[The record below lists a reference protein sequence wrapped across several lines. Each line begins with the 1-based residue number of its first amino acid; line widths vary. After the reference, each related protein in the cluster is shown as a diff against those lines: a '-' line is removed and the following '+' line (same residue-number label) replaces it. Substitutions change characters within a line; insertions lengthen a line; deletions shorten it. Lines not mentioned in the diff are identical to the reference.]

1 MSYTATQLNSIIG
14 TLRGVIKRSDLK
26 SKDWKRQTDAVKM
39 QFANAQ
45 MFAED
50 RSRFYL
56 FDAHI
61 SSKLKHKAISN
72 GTHYAAQFFNKRCH
86 DKGLVCPRLAIL
98 DTKKTRAQGGV
109 NGGLSNLHVHGG
121 ILIPEGKDKKW
132 LRAQLRKVFGYTPNH
147 AANRHQIKIHKPDI
161 DQFKCFQNRKGAG
174 ISGRTNYM
182 LSHAG
187 TTYNDLKLNDD
198 AKRKRRA
205 PLDKARVNRYSIG
218 LAKGIPT
225 NFCSVIMIW
234 NNQSKSSAKAAFADW
249 IQYYDEAVSDTS
261 NIEQQYINNTNGH
274 GLSA

>member
-1 MSYTATQLNSIIG
+1 MGYNTEQLKSIIG
-14 TLRGVIKRSDLK
+14 SLRGVVKRTDLK
-26 SKDWKRQTDAVKM
+26 SVDWERQTDALKM

-50 RSRFYL
+50 RSRFFL

-61 SSKLKHKAISN
+61 SPELKHQAIAN
-72 GTHYAAQFFNKRCH
+72 GTNYSAQFFNKRCH
-86 DKGLVCPRLAIL
+86 DSGLVCPRLAIL

-109 NGGLSNLHVHGG
+109 NGGLGNLHVHGG
-121 ILIPEGKDKKW
+121 VLIPEGKDKKW
-132 LRAQLRKVFGYTPNH
+132 LRVHLRKVFGYTLNH
-147 AANRHQIKIHKPDI
+147 AANRHQIKIHQPDI
-161 DQFKCFQNRKGAG
+161 DQFNSFQSRRGAG

-205 PLDKARVNRYSIG
+205 PLDKARVNRHSIG

-225 NFCSVIMIW
+225 NFCSAIMIW
-234 NNQSKSSAKAAFADW
+234 DNQSKSAAKAAFEDW
-249 IQYYDEAVSDTS
+249 VKYYDEALRNTS
-261 NIEQQYINNTNGH
+261 NTEQHSNNNKH
-274 GLSA
+274 GLAA